1 MKYMTQILKKHCIQT
16 PDDHD
21 AGILVGRNRLRYEQI
36 HRVGSDRVGLKM
48 VVSYRVGFGL

>member
-1 MKYMTQILKKHCIQT
+1 MTQTLKTHCIQT
-16 PDDHD
+16 SDDHD